1 MTPALSGPS
10 RRRAGG
16 SRRRQAGVVLVVVL
30 VLLLCSMLLASA
42 SFQSASL
49 GERAAGNARDRQV
62 AFQAAESAL
71 RDAETMVRT
80 NNNGPFQPL
89 KVIEFTAQCLKAL
102 CRSSESAPVWSQLS
116 ESDWTGSKTF
126 AYGASTKAA
135 AVADVAAQPRY
146 VVEYQ
151 GTMQPIGP
159 GMPCGALFLITARAQ
174 GASSTTNVML
184 QSVYRVRIGD
194 CYAAV

>member
-1 MTPALSGPS
+1 MMPAPSGPP
-10 RRRAGG
+10 RRRMAVA
-16 SRRRQAGVVLVVVL
+16 RHRQAGVVLVVVL
-30 VLLLCSMLLASA
+30 VLLLCSMLLAAA

-80 NNNGPFQPL
+80 NAGGPFQPL
-89 KVIEFTAQCLKAL
+89 QVIDFTAQCLKAL

-126 AYGASTKAA
+126 AYGTGTKAA
-135 AVADVAAQPRY
+135 ALAEVSA
-146 VVEYQ
+146 
-151 GTMQPIGP
+151 
-159 GMPCGALFLITARAQ
+159 
-174 GASSTTNVML
+174 
-184 QSVYRVRIGD
+184 
-194 CYAAV
+194 